1 MFFSICLLREVESAP
16 STKLHRRAS
25 VQLTLPRLGN
35 ASAWV
40 GWREKSSRPGLRYA
54 DHDTRATAKGPKA
67 GHRATDNEDEG
78 DKLFDEMLR
87 LEEQAALFE
96 PVTLE
101 DMAFKIIFAED
112 NSDMDMNIEQALVA
126 MSYRM
131 VGIEPPNRFGKPL

>member
-1 MFFSICLLREVESAP
+1 
-16 STKLHRRAS
+16 
-25 VQLTLPRLGN
+25 
-35 ASAWV
+35 
-40 GWREKSSRPGLRYA
+40 
-54 DHDTRATAKGPKA
+54 
-67 GHRATDNEDEG
+67 
-78 DKLFDEMLR
+78 MLR

-131 VGIEPPNRFGKPL
+131 AGIEPPDRFGKPL